1 MQQLTLFHVVILIG
15 LTQALFLAFV
25 LSCRQ
30 HKRHGEPWLI
40 ALLVLL
46 AIEMAYQVYYEA
58 GFYHAVPWLIGHDTA
73 TFLLYGPLLWF
84 FMRRMAQERL
94 PRRRLLALHF
104 LPAALFQW
112 NAFAYFILNPEN
124 IDFIAKLD
132 QFRHSDEPTT
142 WDAAQFVQ
150 EVLIGAYLI
159 ACWRVWRRY
168 CEKVEAERAQWQRTG
183 LDWMRQVLQVFSLL
197 WVLVLA
203 RDQLLIWWAWDKAID
218 QLISVALPL
227 TIFYLAYR
235 LWQQEP
241 IPLVLVSTEP
251 APTAPLA
258 PVLLAQAPLTEAP
271 IAGASIAQASQ
282 PQQALPEPQP
292 LPESSPSRPPQ
303 VVSDEASL
311 ASAPPAELEVTR
323 KYAKSALDE
332 ASATLIFDALEIL
345 MRDGEPWCDPE
356 LDLTGLANRLALSP
370 HYLSQ
375 AINSR
380 ANCNFYDY
388 VNRYRVLAVQR
399 ALAQTD
405 AGSILDLAFAAGFNS
420 KSAFYTAF
428 KRHTGLTP
436 RAYQQQFRP

>member
-1 MQQLTLFHVVILIG
+1 MQQLTLFHIVILIG
-15 LTQALFLAFV
+15 LTQALFLGFV
-25 LSCRQ
+25 LSCRP

-58 GFYHAVPWLIGHDTA
+58 GFYHAVPWLIGHDSA

-84 FMRRMAQERL
+84 FMRRMAQEQL
-94 PRRRLLALHF
+94 PRRSLMGLHF
-104 LPAALFQW
+104 LPAVLFQW
-112 NAFAYFILNPEN
+112 NAFAYFMLNPEN

-132 QFRHSDEPTT
+132 QFRHSDAPTT

-159 ACWRVWRRY
+159 ACWRVWQRY
-168 CEKVEAERAQWQRTG
+168 CEKVEAERAHWQRTG

-197 WVLVLA
+197 WLLVLV

-218 QLISVALPL
+218 HLISVALPL

-258 PVLLAQAPLTEAP
+258 PVPPAPIPPAPIPLAEASIAEVPLAQAA
-271 IAGASIAQASQ
+271 Q
-282 PQQALPEPQP
+282 PQQALPEPQS
-292 LPESSPSRPPQ
+292 LPESSTSPS
-303 VVSDEASL
+303 
-311 ASAPPAELEVTR
+311 SAPPTEHEVTR

-332 ASATLIFDALEIL
+332 ASATSIFDALETL

-428 KRHTGLTP
+428 KRHAGLTP
-436 RAYQQQFRP
+436 RAYQQQIRP

>member
-1 MQQLTLFHVVILIG
+1 MQQLTLFHIVILIG

-30 HKRHGEPWLI
+30 HKHHGEQWLI

-58 GFYHAVPWLIGHDTA
+58 GFYHTVPWLIGYDSA
-73 TFLLYGPLLWF
+73 TFLLYGPLLWL
-84 FMRRMAQERL
+84 FMRRMAQEPL
-94 PRRRLLALHF
+94 PRPLLLGLHF
-104 LPAALFQW
+104 VPAALFQW
-112 NAFAYFILNPEN
+112 NAFAYFVLNPED

-132 QFRHSDEPTT
+132 QFRHDDAPTT

-168 CEKVEAERAQWQRTG
+168 CEKVEAERAQWHRTG

-197 WVLVLA
+197 WVLLLA
-203 RDQLLIWWAWDKAID
+203 RDQILIWWAWDKAID
-218 QLISVALPL
+218 QLISVALPM

-241 IPLVLVSTEP
+241 IPLVLITPEP

-258 PVLLAQAPLTEAP
+258 APPDESSPLQ
-271 IAGASIAQASQ
+271 S
-282 PQQALPEPQP
+282 LPDAESLPDSCPP
-292 LPESSPSRPPQ
+292 LPEQALREETP
-303 VVSDEASL
+303 EA
-311 ASAPPAELEVTR
+311 AR
-323 KYAKSALDE
+323 KYAKSALDD
-332 ASATLIFDALEIL
+332 ASVSSIFDALETW
-345 MRDGEPWCDPE
+345 MRDDEPWRDPE
-356 LDLTGLANRLALSP
+356 LDLAGLASRLELSP

-380 ANCNFYDY
+380 ASCNFYDY
-388 VNRYRVLAVQR
+388 VNRYRVKAVQR

-428 KRHTGLTP
+428 KRHAGVTP
-436 RAYQQQFRP
+436 RAFQQQIRS